1 MGSEFFIFALVGF
14 LAQIVDGALGMA
26 YGVVSSTMLLSFGVP
41 PAAASA
47 SVHAAEMFTTAA
59 SATSHVRNHNVNWRL
74 FWRLAPAGIVGGV
87 LGTYVLTA
95 VDGAMLRPFVTIYLG
110 LLGVYILYRAVRAR
124 GPYHEPKTKIVVP
137 LGVAGGFVDAAGGGG
152 WGPIVT
158 SSLIGSGGA
167 PRYVVGTVN
176 TVEFFVTTA
185 VSVAFITALLTGHWA
200 DAESIDQHLWSV
212 AGLVAGGIL
221 AAPLAGFVVR
231 VLPARRLMLL
241 VGMLIVTLAAY
252 QSWEL
257 LFKAA

>member
-1 MGSEFFIFALVGF
+1 MGSEFFIFAAIGF
-14 LAQIVDGALGMA
+14 FAQIVDGALGMA

-59 SATSHVRNHNVNWRL
+59 SATSHVSHRNVNWRL
-74 FWRLAPAGIVGGV
+74 FWRLAPAGILGGI

-95 VDGAMLRPFVTIYLG
+95 IDGAILRPFVTVYLG
-110 LLGVYILYRAVRAR
+110 LLGVYILYRAFRIRAA
-124 GPYHEPKTKIVVP
+124 YKEPRTGMVLP

-185 VSVAFITALLTGHWA
+185 VSVAFLTALLTGHWEEA
-200 DAESIDQHLWSV
+200 NGLDRHLWSV
-212 AGLVAGGIL
+212 AGLVVGGIL

-231 VLPARRLMLL
+231 IIPAQRLMML
-241 VGMLIVTLAAY
+241 VGFLVVILACFQAW
-252 QSWEL
+252 QF
-257 LFKAA
+257 LF

>member
-1 MGSEFFIFALVGF
+1 MGTEFFIFALVGF
-14 LAQIVDGALGMA
+14 FAQIVDGALGMA

-59 SATSHVRNHNVNWRL
+59 SATSHVRHHNVNWRL
-74 FWRLAPAGIVGGV
+74 FWRLAPAGILGGV

-95 VDGAMLRPFVTIYLG
+95 VDGAMLRPFVTLYLG
-110 LLGVYILYRAVRAR
+110 LLGFYILYRALRAR
-124 GPYHEPKTKIVVP
+124 GPYHEPRTRMVLP

-167 PRYVVGTVN
+167 PRYVVGTVS

-185 VSVAFITALLTGHWA
+185 VSVAFIASILTGHWEE
-200 DAESIDQHLWSV
+200 AEGLDQYGWSV
-212 AGLVAGGIL
+212 AGLVVGGIL
-221 AAPLAGFVVR
+221 AAPLAGWVVR
-231 VLPARRLMLL
+231 VLPAKRLMLL
-241 VGMLIVTLAAY
+241 VGTLVVALAGY
-252 QSWEL
+252 QTWDLVRAS
-257 LFKAA
+257 

>member
-1 MGSEFFIFALVGF
+1 MGSEFFIFAVVGF

-59 SATSHVRNHNVNWRL
+59 SATSHLSHRNVDWRL
-74 FWRLAPAGIVGGV
+74 FWRLAPAGIVGGI
-87 LGTYVLTA
+87 LGTYVLTG
-95 VDGAMLRPFVTIYLG
+95 VDGAMLRPFVTVYLG
-110 LLGVYILYRAVRAR
+110 LLGVYILYRAFRAR
-124 GPYHEPKTKIVVP
+124 APYHEHRTAFVAP

-185 VSVAFITALLTGHWA
+185 VSVAFITALLTGHWQEA
-200 DAESIDQHLWSV
+200 DGIGQHLWSV
-212 AGLVAGGIL
+212 AGLVVGGIL

-231 VLPARRLMLL
+231 IIPARRLMIL
-241 VGMLIVTLAAY
+241 VGGLVIALAGY
-252 QSWEL
+252 QTWQL
-257 LFKAA
+257 LT

>member
-1 MGSEFFIFALVGF
+1 MGSDFIIFALVGF
-14 LAQIVDGALGMA
+14 FAQIVDGALGMA
-26 YGVVSSTMLLSFGVP
+26 YGVVSSTMLLAFGVP
-41 PAAASA
+41 PSAASA

-59 SATSHVRNHNVNWRL
+59 SATSHVRNRNVNWSL

-87 LGTYVLTA
+87 IGAYFLTSIDGTLF
-95 VDGAMLRPFVTIYLG
+95 RPFVTVYLG
-110 LLGVYILYRAVRAR
+110 LLGVYILYRAFRAR
-124 GPYHEPKTKIVVP
+124 GPYKEPRTQIVLP

-167 PRYVVGTVN
+167 PRYMVGTVN

-185 VSVAFITALLTGHWA
+185 VSIAFITALLTGHWEEA
-200 DAESIDQHLWSV
+200 GGVDKYLWSV

-231 VLPARRLMLL
+231 VLPAKHLMLMVGIL
-241 VGMLIVTLAAY
+241 VIGLAGY
-252 QSWEL
+252 QTWEL
-257 LFKAA
+257 VTRAG